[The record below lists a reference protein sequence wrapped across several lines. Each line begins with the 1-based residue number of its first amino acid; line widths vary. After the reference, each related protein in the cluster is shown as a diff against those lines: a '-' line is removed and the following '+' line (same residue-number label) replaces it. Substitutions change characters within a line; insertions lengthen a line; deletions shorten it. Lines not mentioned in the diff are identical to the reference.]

1 MKMTS
6 IIARQIC
13 SDRTMH
19 NAARFYYVM
28 RLRDGGRLSA
38 KVNLDR
44 DKSHLSG
51 FSPYQ
56 IKSYF
61 GILVERGWCR
71 TDGKG
76 NYFFSSIATI
86 SASYG
91 CPNSC
96 QAVDVPE
103 SIVESSTQ
111 FRNFASA
118 VVVGALA
125 KSMYHLNNSKN
136 ATNEHT
142 SERGRLAGNE
152 LSQELSLELI
162 QNYLFSVS
170 WGTAQNVRRW
180 AVQSGLIVKTDKY
193 KRIKDNRK
201 VPIRMTWEEVL
212 AYKESLDP
220 DDAAKVTIRNGYCCI
235 QCASWVTLDSSLLK
249 RAKFNHGARIGVHV
263 K

>member
-13 SDRTMH
+13 SDRKLH
-19 NAARFYYVM
+19 NAARFYYIM
-28 RLRDGGRLSA
+28 RMRDGGRLSTR
-38 KVNLDR
+38 VNLTR
-44 DKSHLSG
+44 DKSHFRG

-61 GILVERGWCR
+61 EILVERGWCR

-76 NYFFSSIATI
+76 NFFFASIGQI
-86 SASYG
+86 SATYG

-96 QAVDVPE
+96 QAVEVPE
-103 SIVESSTQ
+103 GIVESSVQ

-118 VVVGALA
+118 VVIGALA
-125 KSMYHLNNSKN
+125 KSMYYFNNSKES
-136 ATNEHT
+136 TNEHT

-162 QNYLFSVS
+162 RNYLFNVS

-180 AVQSGLIVKTDKY
+180 AVQSGLVTKQDKY
-193 KRIKDNRK
+193 KALKNNRHAQIK
-201 VPIRMTWEEVL
+201 MTWEEVL
-212 AYKESLDP
+212 AYKESLHP
-220 DDAAKVTIRNGYCCI
+220 DDAAKVTLRNGHCCV

-263 K
+263 D